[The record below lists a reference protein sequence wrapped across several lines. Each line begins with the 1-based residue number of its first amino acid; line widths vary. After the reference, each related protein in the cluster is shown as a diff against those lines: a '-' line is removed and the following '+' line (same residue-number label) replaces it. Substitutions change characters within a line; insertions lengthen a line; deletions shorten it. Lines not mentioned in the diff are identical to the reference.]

1 MKKILLLIL
10 LSLPIFSIAQTADSL
25 SVKDSLITEKE
36 VEPEPPKPEIKKFAT
51 YRITV
56 PLGWDIK
63 PGCVENQCTF
73 TSTRDTVG
81 GFDTYIE
88 SINLTVNKL
97 NNTSYT
103 ALKYANYS
111 IGYLPKVVQNFT
123 VLEKKSLGSNGYRVT
138 YRGLKNGL
146 EQTWRQYYYVRNG
159 KVYIVTFSAETRK
172 YDYYQPL
179 IEPYLNSFS
188 FN

>member
-1 MKKILLLIL
+1 MKICFTSLFVLFSCKLL
-10 LSLPIFSIAQTADSL
+10 AQTDTVKISADTL
-25 SVKDSLITEKE
+25 VM
-36 VEPEPPKPEIKKFAT
+36 EPLKVDFPA
-51 YRITV
+51 YRMTV
-56 PLGWDIK
+56 PDGWSIK
-63 PGCVENQCTF
+63 AGCVSDQCTF

-103 ALKYANYS
+103 ALKYADYS
-111 IGYLPKVVQNFT
+111 INYLPKVVQGFK
-123 VLEKKSLGSNGYRVT
+123 VLEKKNLGNNAYRVS
-138 YRGLKNGL
+138 YRGTKNGL
-146 EQTWRQYYYVRNG
+146 EQTWRQYYYVKGG

-179 IEPYLNSFS
+179 IEPFLNSFKLK
-188 FN
+188 